1 MKRSVLARW
10 SAPVLISAIL
20 GSIVAGGAAQERPT
34 VTVWGWEFQKKVV
47 DAILPLFNRKYP
59 NITVDWK
66 IMAPQQVRQN
76 MLLALSSGTGAPD
89 VFGAESAW
97 LPQLLAVGGAVD
109 ITDRAT
115 PYLHKFNR
123 FKWQDVT
130 VNGRIF
136 AMPWDSGPVALYY
149 RRDVLEKAGLP
160 SAPAQVAKLFAT
172 WSDYALL
179 ARKIHSTTGVYMFA
193 HAKANNDARDFEK
206 LAWQRGAGYFDEQ
219 GRVILDTRTENLEV
233 LKFLAQFWKDDLAQ
247 DAQPWTPVWY
257 KGFADGSMAT
267 HFGAVWMGGFLKT
280 WIAPD
285 AAGKWGVVPLP
296 AWASGGV
303 RTSNDGGSNLVLA
316 TQSKVK
322 DAAWALLDFVT
333 ANREAQVTAWRA
345 MDSFPSL
352 EEAYSSPFARLDDS
366 YFGGQAYRQVFV
378 DLVKQIP
385 VWYYTKDYPEANSV
399 MAQEIVNVALG
410 RKTPEQAIRD
420 AAAEIRRR
428 TGRQ

>member
-1 MKRSVLARW
+1 MKKSALARLSAFVLIISVVLA
-10 SAPVLISAIL
+10 
-20 GSIVAGGAAQERPT
+20 VAAGTAAQERAT
-34 VTVWGWEFQKKVV
+34 VTVWGWEYQKKVV
-47 DAILPLFNRKYP
+47 DAILPLFTRRNP
-59 NITVDWK
+59 SITVDWK

-76 MLLALSSGTGAPD
+76 MLLAFSSGTGAPD

-97 LPQLLAVGGAVD
+97 LPQLLAVGGA
-109 ITDRAT
+109 TDVTERAR
-115 PYLHKFNR
+115 PYVSKFNR

-136 AMPWDSGPVALYY
+136 GMPWDSGPVALYY

-160 SAPAQVAKLFAT
+160 SDPEQVAKLFAT
-172 WSDYALL
+172 WNEYAQL
-179 ARKIHSTTGVYMFA
+179 ARKIHTATGAYMFA
-193 HAKANNDARDFEK
+193 HARANNDARDFEK

-219 GRVILDTRTENLEV
+219 GRVILDTRKDNVEV
-233 LKFLAQFWKDDLAQ
+233 LTFLAQFWKDDLAQ
-247 DAQPWTPVWY
+247 DTEPWTPAWY
-257 KGFADGSMAT
+257 KGFTDGSVAT
-267 HFGAVWMGGFLKT
+267 HFGAVWMGGFLRT
-280 WIAPD
+280 WIAAD

-296 AWASGGV
+296 AWAPGGV
-303 RTSNDGGSNLVLA
+303 RTSNDGGSNLVVSA
-316 TQSKVK
+316 QSKVK
-322 DAAWALLDFVT
+322 DAAWALVEFVT

-352 EEAYSSPFARLDDS
+352 DEAYSSPFARLGDP

-385 VWYYTKDYPEANSV
+385 AWYYTKDYPEANSV

-420 AAAEIRRR
+420 AASEIRRR
-428 TGRQ
+428 TGRP

>member
-1 MKRSVLARW
+1 MKRFVLLGMCIL
-10 SAPVLISAIL
+10 VLIPTGLLTIAA
-20 GSIVAGGAAQERPT
+20 GSAAQERAT
-34 VTVWGWEFQKKVV
+34 VTVWGWEYQKKVV
-47 DAILPLFNRKYP
+47 DAILPLFFRKYP
-59 NITVDWK
+59 SVTVDWK

-109 ITDRAT
+109 ITDRAS
-115 PYLHKFNR
+115 PYVNKFNR
-123 FKWQDVT
+123 FKWQDVM
-130 VNGRIF
+130 VKGRIF

-160 SAPAQVAKLFAT
+160 AAPEQVASLFAT
-172 WSDYALL
+172 WNDYARL
-179 ARKIHSTTGVYMFA
+179 ASKIKNATGVYMFA
-193 HAKANNDARDFEK
+193 HARANNDARDFEK

-219 GRVILDTRTENLEV
+219 GRVILDTRKENLEV
-233 LKFLAQFWKDDLAQ
+233 LQFLAQFWKNDLAQ
-247 DAQPWTPVWY
+247 DTQPWTPAWY
-257 KGFADGSMAT
+257 KGFADGTAAT

-285 AAGKWGVVPLP
+285 ASGKWGVVPLP
-296 AWASGGV
+296 AWTAGGV
-303 RTSNDGGSNLVLA
+303 RTANDGGSNLVISA
-316 TQSKVK
+316 QSKVK
-322 DAAWALLDFVT
+322 DAAWALVEFIT

-352 EEAYSSPFARLDDS
+352 EEAYSSPFARLGDP

-378 DLVKQIP
+378 DLGRQIP

-410 RKTPEQAIRD
+410 RKTPEQALRD
-420 AAAEIRRR
+420 AANEIRRR
-428 TGRQ
+428 TGRS